1 MAARRGKIGVY
12 SEKTR
17 KLQRKL
23 SFETFGLSFK
33 DARFYLYLGSADSV
47 VPDIDDIA
55 CKVFYEVPDRAYDPI
70 PKDIPIGVEPDMES
84 SMDFSRF
91 GLISPLTSEK
101 TFRVHIDD
109 FETLGREAI
118 VGDVFELPFFEKDGK
133 KALYE
138 ITDVDLKLEYEKFIA
153 IIKATPLTDARTTAA
168 IDKNRGNDFMMS
180 DIMDEADE
188 QYSEVVPSLEPA
200 YDPIDV
206 VETEVDYRK
215 QDQVSFLDDPDTIF
229 NG

>member
-1 MAARRGKIGVY
+1 
-12 SEKTR
+12 
-17 KLQRKL
+17 
-23 SFETFGLSFK
+23 
-33 DARFYLYLGSADSV
+33 
-47 VPDIDDIA
+47 
-55 CKVFYEVPDRAYDPI
+55 
-70 PKDIPIGVEPDMES
+70 MES

-168 IDKNRGNDFMMS
+168 IDKNRSNDFMMS

-188 QYSEVVPSLEPA
+188 QYSEVVPSLDPA

-215 QDQVSFLDDPDTIF
+215 QNQASFLDDPDTIF